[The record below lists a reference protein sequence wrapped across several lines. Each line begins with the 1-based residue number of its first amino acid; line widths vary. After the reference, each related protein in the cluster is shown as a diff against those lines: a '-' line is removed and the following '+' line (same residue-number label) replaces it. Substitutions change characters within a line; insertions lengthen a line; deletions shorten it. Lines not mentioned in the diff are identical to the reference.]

1 MNKRYEKENIKDF
14 DLEFLIKQI
23 NDVFY
28 DLVYDDKWLFDIFGL
43 VDIDHIK
50 SQQTDF
56 ILGALGGPK
65 RYGGRSPKDAH
76 PHIFIQED
84 MWELR
89 EKYLIDAF
97 TECEAPE
104 WMTKKWIDIDN
115 AFKKSILK
123 NSPKDCEGRYR
134 SDPLIIVP
142 NPNGTKKS
150 A

>member
-1 MNKRYEKENIKDF
+1 MDLTDKELTEIVEKV
-14 DLEFLIKQI
+14 
-23 NDVFY
+23 NDIFY
-28 DLVYDDKWLFDIFGL
+28 DKVYDDKWLFDIFGL

-84 MWELR
+84 MWDLR
-89 EKYLIDAF
+89 EKYLTEAF

-104 WMTKKWIDIDN
+104 WMIEKWIAIDN
-115 AFKKSILK
+115 AFKRSILK
-123 NSPKDCEGRYR
+123 TSPRDCEGRFR